1 MTTTAV
7 RPLAVTAEGVV
18 TPAGIGLGT
27 LVDALAGRAA
37 ACADPQQLPGQEVL
51 PEPVRLVEDLR
62 LAEHVGRKGTRY
74 LDRTTALGLV
84 SSRLALRG
92 DPSGDPAGDPAGD
105 LAGTGVVVGTS
116 AGSLRSIGEFARD
129 TLVRD
134 EPYLVDAATF
144 PNTVMNC
151 CAGQIAIWNGLRGVN
166 ATVAGGQLSSF
177 HAVRYGRNA
186 INAGQVGR
194 VLLGGVE
201 ELCPQ
206 TAWGWRATRL
216 LDPQLPIGEGCALF
230 LVEDAQAAAA
240 AGRPAVAE
248 LLACEVESPGPVDA
262 RPPMAHRLARTVT
275 RALERSG
282 VRPGEVSLVAPGAT
296 GLAGLDAA
304 EQRAIRRTV
313 GADTAQLRVKDVV
326 GECFS
331 ANGAL
336 QLAAVL
342 AHWRT
347 HAPSGAVA
355 LLTALGPD
363 GSAGCLVVRSTTGSA
378 S

>member
-1 MTTTAV
+1 MTTTTDRPAV

-18 TPAGIGLGT
+18 TPAGIGLDT
-27 LVDALAGRAA
+27 LVDALGGRAA
-37 ACADPQQLPGQEVL
+37 ACADPAKLPGQEVL

-84 SSRLALRG
+84 SSHLALRG
-92 DPSGDPAGDPAGD
+92 SGPGDPAA
-105 LAGTGVVVGTS
+105 TGVVVGTS
-116 AGSLRSIGEFARD
+116 SGSLRSIGEFARD

-151 CAGQIAIWNGLRGVN
+151 CAGQIAIWNGLQGVN

-186 INAGQVGR
+186 INAGRVGR

-216 LDPQLPIGEGCALF
+216 LDPQMPIGEGCALF
-230 LVEDAQAAAA
+230 VVEDAEAAAA
-240 AGRPAVAE
+240 AGRTVAAE

-275 RALERSG
+275 RALARSG
-282 VRPGEVSLVAPGAT
+282 VRPEEVSLVAPGAT

-304 EQRAIRRTV
+304 EQRAIRRTL
-313 GADTAQLRVKDVV
+313 GPGTAQLRVKDVV

-342 AHWRT
+342 AHWR
-347 HAPSGAVA
+347 APDAGGPVA

-363 GSAGCLVVRSTTGSA
+363 GSAGCLVVRRAA